1 MLLTMTTKFTRFIL
15 LTIINCALIKQGKI
29 PAISS
34 SFSIISKGHNDPNPP
49 KKYFCSGT
57 RLGVSFW
64 VNKSRDIVFFEKFDL
79 KSVWAKA

>member
-1 MLLTMTTKFTRFIL
+1 MNPDRQKLSITNAVSVLRISFFTSL
-15 LTIINCALIKQGKI
+15 D
-29 PAISS
+29 PAI
-34 SFSIISKGHNDPNPP
+34 FSKLAKQKGYDDPNPP

-64 VNKSRDIVFFEKFDL
+64 VNKSRDIVFLEKFDL